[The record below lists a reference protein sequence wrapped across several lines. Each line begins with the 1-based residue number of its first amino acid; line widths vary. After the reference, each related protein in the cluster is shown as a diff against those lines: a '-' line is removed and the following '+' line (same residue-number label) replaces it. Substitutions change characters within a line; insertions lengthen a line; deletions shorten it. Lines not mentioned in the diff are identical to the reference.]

1 MDSQPQHEFQK
12 LQIGYQTHFAY
23 ESDKDRSRAM
33 QAFSHT
39 AGEGGINKAFLESN
53 LAMCISI
60 FNEHL
65 LS

>member
-1 MDSQPQHEFQK
+1 
-12 LQIGYQTHFAY
+12 
-23 ESDKDRSRAM
+23 M

-39 AGEGGINKAFLESN
+39 AGEGGINKAFLEGH